1 MYRKNVFLSMCIIV
15 RRLSKRAIIF
25 LDFPNGNYS
34 AGGASFTAPDATRPN
49 MFSPDK
55 MSTISS
61 EDIEMAGNFDPEI
74 FVLVFDV
81 AMHP

>member
-1 MYRKNVFLSMCIIV
+1 MHRNNKSLSLCIIV

-34 AGGASFTAPDATRPN
+34 SGASFAAPDATRPN

-74 FVLVFDV
+74 FSFVYDV
-81 AMHP
+81 VVHP